1 MILTLTKIEL
11 HKIFSKWRSYIG
23 FIAIG
28 ILTPI
33 VQLVLY
39 LEGQNSLN
47 FYTQSISQSFVMV
60 GNLFNGYLIA
70 NIILQALYINL
81 PFLIVLVGGDL
92 LAGEATSG
100 TYRMLITRPITRFQL
115 ITSKFISGVIYTN
128 LLLFW
133 LMFLSLFVSMMI
145 FGTGELIVL
154 RDKIYIFASD
164 DVMWRFIYAYGFA
177 TLSMTTVF
185 ALSFLFSSLV
195 ENAIG
200 PIVASMAV
208 IIIFL
213 IFSALRF
220 EFFEQL
226 RPFFFTSHMSEW
238 RGFFTDPINYSEI
251 INSGLIL
258 MGHIVGLYFITLFLF
273 KRKDI
278 LS

>member
-1 MILTLTKIEL
+1 
-11 HKIFSKWRSYIG
+11 
-23 FIAIG
+23 
-28 ILTPI
+28 
-33 VQLVLY
+33 
-39 LEGQNSLN
+39 
-47 FYTQSISQSFVMV
+47 
-60 GNLFNGYLIA
+60 
-70 NIILQALYINL
+70 
-81 PFLIVLVGGDL
+81 
-92 LAGEATSG
+92 
-100 TYRMLITRPITRFQL
+100 
-115 ITSKFISGVIYTN
+115 
-128 LLLFW
+128 
-133 LMFLSLFVSMMI
+133 MMI